1 MAEFSSG
8 QIACQDVTYPDKGYG
23 HVWCNIYKISST
35 RGRIDFKFYFTG
47 YLRLAANISKASWS
61 YSCPYFSYS
70 YSEPPGTYGSD
81 SAWKTYN
88 IAPGG
93 ADIAF
98 TTDFD
103 LPIGEKSTTLNFSFV
118 ASLPYQEQGKTSK
131 YSYSGSI
138 GITIPSGYT
147 APSNVWG
154 RINSSTHNS
163 FNITVGWT
171 QGTNSG
177 TAYITDVASAGR
189 DVAIG
194 TNPSGSTGN
203 TIADATPNKE
213 YGIYAWVHDGTSQVF
228 GLSNSK
234 YWTHPYLENPTLSL
248 VSGNEHD
255 QIKVVAN
262 NNYKS
267 NYDKYAFKL
276 DDGSWTDWQ
285 DSNEYIFS
293 RSNYPTILGMTNH
306 TIYTKVKNTSS
317 NFESVN
323 QPSASITT
331 WYDPIYDLSVL
342 LINRWFWYL
351 EINSQVDY
359 QGGYENITKYEFD
372 IGSQGYTDK
381 GTNNTYNRGSIDP
394 KASNKLNYN
403 TDYLCKVRVTD
414 NHGRTKE
421 ASATYRTLDERPLY
435 VNGVLREVKIIKSDG
450 SIEYVTP
457 NLLTVVKSD
466 GTTVNMNKI
475 INNDNRTSYQ

>member
-1 MAEFSSG
+1 MNLPTGSVIHRNPTFSLAGGYVNTDGSFSITIECTGNYGVYGNSLYLQFGMMYNDGSYEEMGKIHGSSSMYSPGAQYSISGRLSQYGGKSSG
-8 QIACQDVTYPDKGYG
+8 NIYMYCNSQDVGVADCTIGAGSYPGI
-23 HVWCNIYKISST
+23 VIVS
-35 RGRIDFKFYFTG
+35 
-47 YLRLAANISKASWS
+47 
-61 YSCPYFSYS
+61 
-70 YSEPPGTYGSD
+70 
-81 SAWKTYN
+81 
-88 IAPGG
+88 
-93 ADIAF
+93 
-98 TTDFD
+98 
-103 LPIGEKSTTLNFSFV
+103 
-118 ASLPYQEQGKTSK
+118 
-131 YSYSGSI
+131 
-138 GITIPSGYT
+138 GITFYRAPSG
-147 APSNVWG
+147 VWA
-154 RINSSTHNS
+154 RVNSSTHNS
-163 FNITVGWT
+163 FNVTVGWT
-171 QGTNSG
+171 QGTNG
-177 TAYITDVASAGR
+177 ATAYATDVASAGR
-189 DVAIG
+189 DVSIG
-194 TNPSGSTGN
+194 TNPGGSTGN
-203 TIADATPNKE
+203 TKADAIPNKE

-228 GLSNSK
+228 GLSNYK